1 MTDLKWVDDG
11 LVSIRAGVELSYL
24 SKENQEK
31 VFKMSSADTDGN
43 MRFSIS
49 ESQAKELRTLY
60 SNDSIQ
66 TMEIPKV
73 LGENSEKRRILQE
86 RA

>member
-1 MTDLKWVDDG
+1 
-11 LVSIRAGVELSYL
+11 
-24 SKENQEK
+24 
-31 VFKMSSADTDGN
+31 MSSADTDGN